1 MTDDRSD
8 DDVHGDK
15 GASFSA
21 DEQRSLREAFAAGVT
36 VRCPRCDAAMS
47 ARAIG
52 GGSFGLGYARRRE
65 WLMCPRC
72 RRSVMFD
79 VARGTRN

>member
-1 MTDDRSD
+1 MSPGRERAQFTDE
-8 DDVHGDK
+8 
-15 GASFSA
+15 
-21 DEQRSLREAFAAGVT
+21 EQRAMREAFATGALVQ
-36 VRCPRCDAAMS
+36 CPRCSVGMT

-65 WLMCPRC
+65 WLMCPTC

-79 VARGTRN
+79 VRRGTRN

>member
-1 MTDDRSD
+1 MSPDRER
-8 DDVHGDK
+8 
-15 GASFSA
+15 AQYTEE
-21 DEQRSLREAFAAGVT
+21 EQRAMREAFTAGT
-36 VRCPRCDAAMS
+36 GVRCPRCDVGMT

-65 WLMCPRC
+65 WLMCPSC

-79 VARGTRN
+79 VRRGTRN

>member
-1 MTDDRSD
+1 MSRGRERAQFTDE
-8 DDVHGDK
+8 
-15 GASFSA
+15 
-21 DEQRSLREAFAAGVT
+21 EQRAMREAFTAGAD
-36 VRCPRCDAAMS
+36 VRCPRCAVGMT

-65 WLMCPRC
+65 WLMCPSC

-79 VARGTRN
+79 VRRGTRN